1 MKGLLGIDYFAQP
14 EALLLLLLVPLYLF
28 WYRRYYRRQ
37 RLVVRLSYDPDKLQQ
52 PRLRLTWLR
61 MVPRVLQFIAMILLV
76 MALARPQRSQPW
88 TDSQD
93 WGADIMVVLDVS
105 RSMENKDLLPNR
117 FQVARSTARALVEA
131 RPDDRLGLVVFGPTA
146 LHLTPLTFDHEFLS
160 GVLERTNANALPGE
174 GSALG
179 PAIGLAINRLRDSE
193 AKVKAIVLLSDG
205 GANGGNLDPLS
216 AARLAGS
223 LGIPIHCLGL
233 TAQREGEQQNLLLLE
248 EIASRSGGNFSH
260 ISSRAPD
267 PGLWQEWMPEEPLLQ
282 QARTF
287 RIPEDA
293 YPIFLK
299 AAIVLLA
306 IAFALML
313 TSISNPLEQ

>member
-28 WYRRYYRRQ
+28 WYRRFYRRQ
-37 RLVVRLSYDPDKLQQ
+37 RLVLRLSYDPDKLQQ
-52 PRLRLTWLR
+52 PKLRLTWLR
-61 MVPRVLQFIAMILLV
+61 TVPRTLQFTALVLLV
-76 MALARPQRSQPW
+76 LALARPQRSQPW

-93 WGADIMVVLDVS
+93 WGADIMVVMDVS

-117 FQVARSTARALVEA
+117 FTVAREAARALVDA

-146 LHLTPLTFDHEFLS
+146 LHLTPLTFDHEFLN

-193 AKVKAIVLLSDG
+193 ARTKAIVLLSDG

-223 LGIPIHCLGL
+223 MGIPIYCLGL
-233 TAQREGEQQNLLLLE
+233 SARSDGEQQNLGLLT
-248 EIASRSGGNFSH
+248 EIAPRSGGNFRH
-260 ISSRAPD
+260 ITTRAPESS
-267 PGLWQEWMPEEPLLQ
+267 LWTEWMPEEPLLQ

-293 YPIFLK
+293 YPVFLK

-313 TSISNPLEQ
+313 TSIYNPLEQ